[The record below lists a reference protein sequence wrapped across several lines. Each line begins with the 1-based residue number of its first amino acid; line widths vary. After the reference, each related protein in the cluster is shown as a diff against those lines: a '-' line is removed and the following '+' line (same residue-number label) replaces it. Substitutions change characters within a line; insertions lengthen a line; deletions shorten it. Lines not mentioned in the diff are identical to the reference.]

1 MHCITMVILCVVFIV
16 YLVIGAVIFM
26 LLESDN
32 EDDTRSS
39 IRHLKIDW
47 LDNYTCVDNE
57 ALEKLIMTA
66 VYAYKSGVSPFN
78 NSTNPSNWDFSSSFF
93 FAGTVVTT
101 IGYGKHVPTTYW
113 GRNAVIPYALI
124 GIPFTGWILSKIGEH
139 WQGSFRKQCKVI
151 SGLLPS
157 KTPRML
163 RRCVQTLTVGFATW
177 IVFVVIPA
185 VIYTYM
191 ENWDFYIAHYYSF
204 ITLTTIGFGDY
215 VATQDP
221 SLSDYRWVY
230 DIGVALWY
238 LFGLSYLAVVI
249 TAIHNEQKEK
259 WKQVKLV
266 SMKLTKK
273 VHHPNNT
280 QVIPLKRSLSLETGL
295 SLNSLKYPL
304 QLHDLKPSHPP
315 LVTSF
320 IKKKSIDKY
329 KEQSYPSFCYGNI
342 SPETRSG
349 QSFCIVFASI
359 GIPLCL
365 VILAEIGVKL
375 GKPAR
380 KLEDR
385 VKKFNWA
392 REHPKIARHLYLIF
406 LISIGLICFVT
417 IPSIIISAVEDW
429 DMHTSWYYCFITL
442 FTIGF
447 GDYVI

>member
-1 MHCITMVILCVVFIV
+1 MVILCVVFIV

-101 IGYGKHVPTTYW
+101 IG
-113 GRNAVIPYALI
+113 
-124 GIPFTGWILSKIGEH
+124 
-139 WQGSFRKQCKVI
+139 
-151 SGLLPS
+151 
-157 KTPRML
+157 
-163 RRCVQTLTVGFATW
+163 
-177 IVFVVIPA
+177 
-185 VIYTYM
+185 
-191 ENWDFYIAHYYSF
+191 
-204 ITLTTIGFGDY
+204 
-215 VATQDP
+215 
-221 SLSDYRWVY
+221 
-230 DIGVALWY
+230 
-238 LFGLSYLAVVI
+238 
-249 TAIHNEQKEK
+249 
-259 WKQVKLV
+259 
-266 SMKLTKK
+266 
-273 VHHPNNT
+273 
-280 QVIPLKRSLSLETGL
+280 
-295 SLNSLKYPL
+295 
-304 QLHDLKPSHPP
+304 
-315 LVTSF
+315 
-320 IKKKSIDKY
+320 
-329 KEQSYPSFCYGNI
+329 YGNI